1 MYAVYKQLPKK
12 LINTILQTKTNQIM
26 ARRQTLADFGT
37 EIVSVP
43 DFAPG
48 PFGMDMVVRGDMD
61 DREWRRWNAITQ
73 TSEMKK
79 MMNSHRREHG
89 SNGLRAAI
97 VDYLRENNIKLK
109 DDIEDA

>member
-1 MYAVYKQLPKK
+1 
-12 LINTILQTKTNQIM
+12 M
-26 ARRQTLADFGT
+26 AKRQTLADFSD

-48 PFGMDMVVRGDMD
+48 PYGMDLVIRGDMD
-61 DREWRRWNAITQ
+61 DREWRRWNALTQ

-79 MMNSHRREHG
+79 MMGAHRRE
-89 SNGLRAAI
+89 NGYKGWRAA
-97 VDYLRENNIKLK
+97 VLKYLRENNIKLK